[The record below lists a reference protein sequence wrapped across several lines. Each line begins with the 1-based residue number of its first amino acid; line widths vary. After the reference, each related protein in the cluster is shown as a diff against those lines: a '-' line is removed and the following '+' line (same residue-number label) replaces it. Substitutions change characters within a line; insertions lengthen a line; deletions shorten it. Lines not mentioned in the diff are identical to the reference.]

1 MSYNKYNT
9 RTSGRFNTP
18 GQFVPA
24 GELAGGAAPGGGA
37 QRQQHNNPNLA
48 VGQPFK
54 QTFTPAP
61 QPPLP
66 PQPPRQVQQQNL
78 QNVPIQNSDVEMKT
92 EPGTEENNEGGNGG
106 GSGRPHWMKNKLGGV
121 KKVSNKERRRRQ
133 NETLRKLLTPKNALM
148 VLNEMMPNEQL
159 ATQFKV
165 EAAGNQFYKPANQQ
179 SFCADLTLDG
189 NVYKGYGENKL
200 SARNAAAEKAIR
212 DLIIKRMSKVFA
224 NDATNAANAANAA
237 NADNADSAEGDN
249 ANGDT
254 EETLPM
260 IQLASFALHKLFSE
274 WEYEGVK
281 VPQLKPTGQQG
292 NSTSES
298 MEVIAPPPPKPKPP
312 MKRKELPPNAATLHP
327 CMLLTYMRP
336 GLEYRE
342 LAISGDKPQTMM
354 FTMGVDVDGATYIGK
369 ASNKKE
375 ARRAAA
381 RAACAA
387 LFSVTFPDP
396 PAPAPAPATTTTTP
410 APPMQQ

>member
-1 MSYNKYNT
+1 
-9 RTSGRFNTP
+9 
-18 GQFVPA
+18 
-24 GELAGGAAPGGGA
+24 
-37 QRQQHNNPNLA
+37 
-48 VGQPFK
+48 
-54 QTFTPAP
+54 
-61 QPPLP
+61 
-66 PQPPRQVQQQNL
+66 
-78 QNVPIQNSDVEMKT
+78 MKT
-92 EPGTEENNEGGNGG
+92 EPGTEGNAEGGNGAAG
-106 GSGRPHWMKNKLGGV
+106 GRPHWMKNKLAGV

-133 NETLRKLLTPKNALM
+133 NETLRRLLTPKNALM

-159 ATQFKV
+159 NTQFKV

-224 NDATNAANAANAA
+224 KDASNAENAE
-237 NADNADSAEGDN
+237 SAEGDN
-249 ANGDT
+249 ANGEA

-281 VPQLKPTGQQG
+281 VPQLKPGAN
-292 NSTSES
+292 NSTSDS
-298 MEVIAPPPPKPKPP
+298 MEVIEPPPPKPKPA
-312 MKRKELPPNAATLHP
+312 MKRRDLPPNAAALHP
-327 CMLLTYMRP
+327 CMLLSYMRP

-342 LAISGDKPQTMM
+342 LAVTGDKPQTMS
-354 FTMGVDVDGATYIGK
+354 FTMGIDVDGATYIGK

-375 ARRAAA
+375 ARRSAA

-387 LFSVTFPDP
+387 LFNVAFPDT
-396 PAPAPAPATTTTTP
+396 PAATTP
-410 APPMQQ
+410 AATMQQ

>member
-9 RTSGRFNTP
+9 RHSGRFNTP

-24 GELAGGAAPGGGA
+24 GE
-37 QRQQHNNPNLA
+37 
-48 VGQPFK
+48 QPFN
-54 QTFTPAP
+54 QQSFTPAP
-61 QPPLP
+61 QPPPLP
-66 PQPPRQVQQQNL
+66 QQPRQAQQQNL
-78 QNVPIQNSDVEMKT
+78 QNVPIQPLNAPDVEMKT
-92 EPGTEENNEGGNGG
+92 EPGTEGNNEGGNGG
-106 GSGRPHWMKNKLGGV
+106 GGGRPHWMKNKLGGV

-224 NDATNAANAANAA
+224 NDASNAANAGTE
-237 NADNADSAEGDN
+237 NADSAEGDN
-249 ANGDT
+249 ANG
-254 EETLPM
+254 ESEAETLPM

-298 MEVIAPPPPKPKPP
+298 MEIIAPPPPKPKPP

-342 LAISGDKPQTMM
+342 LAISGDKPQTML

-387 LFSVTFPDP
+387 LFNVTFPD
-396 PAPAPAPATTTTTP
+396 APAPTP
-410 APPMQQ
+410 PLQQ

>member
-9 RTSGRFNTP
+9 RHSGRFNTP

-48 VGQPFK
+48 VGQPFN
-54 QTFTPAP
+54 QQSFTTVP

-66 PQPPRQVQQQNL
+66 QQPRQVQQQNL
-78 QNVPIQNSDVEMKT
+78 QNVPIQQQNPDVEMKT
-92 EPGTEENNEGGNGG
+92 EPGTEGNNEGGNGG
-106 GSGRPHWMKNKLGGV
+106 GGGGRPHWMKNKLGGV
-121 KKVSNKERRRRQ
+121 KKISNKERRRRQ
-133 NETLRKLLTPKNALM
+133 NETLRRLLTPKNALM

-224 NDATNAANAANAA
+224 NDAANAA
-237 NADNADSAEGDN
+237 DAEGDN
-249 ANGDT
+249 ANGEN

-281 VPQLKPTGQQG
+281 VPQLKSTGQQG
-292 NSTSES
+292 NSTEC

-312 MKRKELPPNAATLHP
+312 MKRKELPPNAAALHP

-342 LAISGDKPQTMM
+342 LAVSGDKPQTML

-387 LFSVTFPDP
+387 LFNVSFPDAAAP
-396 PAPAPAPATTTTTP
+396 PPGA

>member
-9 RTSGRFNTP
+9 RHSGRFNTP

-24 GELAGGAAPGGGA
+24 GE
-37 QRQQHNNPNLA
+37 
-48 VGQPFK
+48 QPFN
-54 QTFTPAP
+54 QQSFTTVP

-66 PQPPRQVQQQNL
+66 QQPRQVQQQNL
-78 QNVPIQNSDVEMKT
+78 QNVPIQQQNPDVEMKT
-92 EPGTEENNEGGNGG
+92 EPGTEGNNEGGNGG
-106 GSGRPHWMKNKLGGV
+106 GGGGRPHWMKNKLGGV
-121 KKVSNKERRRRQ
+121 KKISNKERRRRQ
-133 NETLRKLLTPKNALM
+133 NETLRRLLTPKNALM

-224 NDATNAANAANAA
+224 NDAANAADAE
-237 NADNADSAEGDN
+237 NADSAEGDN
-249 ANGDT
+249 ANGEN

-281 VPQLKPTGQQG
+281 VPQLKSTGQQG
-292 NSTSES
+292 NSTEC

-312 MKRKELPPNAATLHP
+312 MKRKELPPNAAALHP

-342 LAISGDKPQTMM
+342 LAVSGDKPQTML

-387 LFSVTFPDP
+387 LFNVSFPDAAAP
-396 PAPAPAPATTTTTP
+396 PPGA

>member
-9 RTSGRFNTP
+9 RHSGRFNTP

-48 VGQPFK
+48 VGQPFN
-54 QTFTPAP
+54 QQSFTPVP

-66 PQPPRQVQQQNL
+66 QQPRQVQQQNL
-78 QNVPIQNSDVEMKT
+78 QNVPIQQQNLDVEMKT
-92 EPGTEENNEGGNGG
+92 EPGTEGSSEGGNGNG
-106 GSGRPHWMKNKLGGV
+106 GGRPHWMKNKLGGV

-224 NDATNAANAANAA
+224 NDATNAANAANG
-237 NADNADSAEGDN
+237 GDG
-249 ANGDT
+249 ANGEA

-281 VPQLKPTGQQG
+281 VPQLKPTGHQG

-298 MEVIAPPPPKPKPP
+298 MEILTPPPPKPKPA

-342 LAISGDKPQTMM
+342 LAISGDKPQTML

-387 LFSVTFPDP
+387 LFNVTFPDP
-396 PAPAPAPATTTTTP
+396 PQPTP
-410 APPMQQ
+410 PVQ

>member
-9 RTSGRFNTP
+9 RHSGRFNTP

-48 VGQPFK
+48 VGQPFN
-54 QTFTPAP
+54 QQSFTTVP

-66 PQPPRQVQQQNL
+66 QQPRQVQQQNL
-78 QNVPIQNSDVEMKT
+78 QNVPIQQQNPDVEMKT
-92 EPGTEENNEGGNGG
+92 EPGTEGNNEGGNGG
-106 GSGRPHWMKNKLGGV
+106 GGGGRPHWMKNKLGGV
-121 KKVSNKERRRRQ
+121 KKISNKERRRRQ
-133 NETLRKLLTPKNALM
+133 NETLRRLLTPKNALM

-224 NDATNAANAANAA
+224 NDAANAADAE
-237 NADNADSAEGDN
+237 NADSAEGDN
-249 ANGDT
+249 ANGEN

-281 VPQLKPTGQQG
+281 VPQLKSTGQQG
-292 NSTSES
+292 NSTEC

-312 MKRKELPPNAATLHP
+312 MKRKELPPNAAALHP

-342 LAISGDKPQTMM
+342 LAVSGDKPQTML

-387 LFSVTFPDP
+387 LFNVSFPDAAAP
-396 PAPAPAPATTTTTP
+396 PPGA